1 MIKIKITYTD
11 IIEASDLDEPEEL
24 FLQQMERDIM
34 YKDVS
39 ACNFVEY
46 IDDAI
51 AKNHTALEQSDN
63 HVVIHRLQGA
73 IGALRRL
80 KYLREE
86 VLGKDG

>member
-1 MIKIKITYTD
+1 MNLKKLVNDKVLWDNFLEY
-11 IIEASDLDEPEEL
+11 LDN
-24 FLQQMERDIM
+24 
-34 YKDVS
+34 V
-39 ACNFVEY
+39 
-46 IDDAI
+46 I

-86 VLGKDG
+86 MNGNQ

>member
-1 MIKIKITYTD
+1 MNLKQLVNDKTLWD
-11 IIEASDLDEPEEL
+11 
-24 FLQQMERDIM
+24 
-34 YKDVS
+34 
-39 ACNFVEY
+39 NFVEY
-46 IDDAI
+46 LDDAI

-86 VLGKDG
+86 MNGVKDGS

>member
-1 MIKIKITYTD
+1 MNLKQLVNDTT
-11 IIEASDLDEPEEL
+11 LWNN
-24 FLQQMERDIM
+24 FL
-34 YKDVS
+34 
-39 ACNFVEY
+39 EY

-86 VLGKDG
+86 MNGTE

>member
-1 MIKIKITYTD
+1 MNLKKLVND
-11 IIEASDLDEPEEL
+11 KALWD
-24 FLQQMERDIM
+24 
-34 YKDVS
+34 
-39 ACNFVEY
+39 NFVEY
-46 IDDAI
+46 LDDAI

-86 VLGKDG
+86 MNGSDG

>member
-1 MIKIKITYTD
+1 MNLKKLVND
-11 IIEASDLDEPEEL
+11 KALWDNVIEYL
-24 FLQQMERDIM
+24 
-34 YKDVS
+34 
-39 ACNFVEY
+39 
-46 IDDAI
+46 DDAI

-86 VLGKDG
+86 MNGSNG

>member
-1 MIKIKITYTD
+1 MNLKKLVND
-11 IIEASDLDEPEEL
+11 KSLWD
-24 FLQQMERDIM
+24 
-34 YKDVS
+34 
-39 ACNFVEY
+39 NFIEY

-51 AKNHTALEQSDN
+51 QKNHIALEQSVN

-86 VLGKDG
+86 MNGTE

>member
-1 MIKIKITYTD
+1 MNLKKLVND
-11 IIEASDLDEPEEL
+11 KALWD
-24 FLQQMERDIM
+24 
-34 YKDVS
+34 
-39 ACNFVEY
+39 NFVEY
-46 IDDAI
+46 LDDAI

-86 VLGKDG
+86 MNGVKDGS

>member
-1 MIKIKITYTD
+1 MNLKKLVNDKTLWD
-11 IIEASDLDEPEEL
+11 
-24 FLQQMERDIM
+24 
-34 YKDVS
+34 
-39 ACNFVEY
+39 NFVEY
-46 IDDAI
+46 LDDAI

-86 VLGKDG
+86 MNGVKDGS